1 MLTLLLALTLARPAG
16 AASLSSFDP
25 TAIDAGVAPCDD
37 FYRHAC
43 GGWMKAN
50 PIPADQSRWG
60 RFNELAE
67 RNKELLR
74 GLLEKAAAGGAER
87 TPSEKR
93 MGDLYAACM
102 DEEGIEKLGTDPLKP
117 ALDEVEALKDVK
129 GLPKLL
135 ASLNGKGL
143 PGPFYFDSDQD
154 AKDATKV
161 VAAFDQSGLTLP
173 DRDYYFKQDPKSVQL
188 RGWFEW
194 HLAKMLGL
202 MGATPAQAAKD
213 AATIV
218 RLETALAAVSMD
230 RVSRRDPVNVYHPM
244 KTAELEA
251 LAPGFGW
258 AEYLAATGA
267 PKSPWLVV
275 SSTSHAKGFAALA
288 ASEPLEDWKTYL
300 RWRVLAGSASQLPK
314 AFVEESFD
322 FGGRKLSGA
331 KELKPRWKRCVELVD
346 GRLGHDLGRRYYET
360 TFGEEGRARMAELI
374 AALRV
379 AMRKDIESLDW
390 MTPATKRKALAKLAT
405 FEEKIGGPKKWRAYE
420 GVVIDR
426 KDFMGSVRSAAAY
439 ERRRQL
445 NKIGKPVDRE
455 EWGMTPPTVN
465 AYYNPQLNQIVFPAG
480 ILQPPFFDHAG
491 DPAFNFG
498 GIGAVI
504 GHEITH
510 GFDDQGRK
518 FDAKGNLADWWTEED
533 GKAFE
538 AKASCIEGQYA
549 GYEVLPGVKLNGK
562 LTLGENTAD
571 NGGLRVARMA
581 MAELPVK
588 LGDVD
593 GRTPDQ
599 RLFYGFA
606 QIWCQNRTEAAARM
620 LAQVDPH
627 SAAEWRVNG
636 TLSNMPEFA
645 AAFGCKEG
653 AKMVRAPACRVW

>member
-1 MLTLLLALTLARPAG
+1 
-16 AASLSSFDP
+16 
-25 TAIDAGVAPCDD
+25 
-37 FYRHAC
+37 
-43 GGWMKAN
+43 
-50 PIPADQSRWG
+50 
-60 RFNELAE
+60 
-67 RNKELLR
+67 
-74 GLLEKAAAGGAER
+74 
-87 TPSEKR
+87 
-93 MGDLYAACM
+93 
-102 DEEGIEKLGTDPLKP
+102 
-117 ALDEVEALKDVK
+117 
-129 GLPKLL
+129 
-135 ASLNGKGL
+135 
-143 PGPFYFDSDQD
+143 
-154 AKDATKV
+154 
-161 VAAFDQSGLTLP
+161 
-173 DRDYYFKQDPKSVQL
+173 
-188 RGWFEW
+188 
-194 HLAKMLGL
+194 
-202 MGATPAQAAKD
+202 
-213 AATIV
+213 
-218 RLETALAAVSMD
+218 
-230 RVSRRDPVNVYHPM
+230 
-244 KTAELEA
+244 
-251 LAPGFGW
+251 
-258 AEYLAATGA
+258 
-267 PKSPWLVV
+267 
-275 SSTSHAKGFAALA
+275 
-288 ASEPLEDWKTYL
+288 
-300 RWRVLAGSASQLPK
+300 
-314 AFVEESFD
+314 
-322 FGGRKLSGA
+322 
-331 KELKPRWKRCVELVD
+331 VELVD
-346 GRLGHDLGRRYYET
+346 GRLGHDLGRRYYES

-390 MTPATKRKALAKLAT
+390 MTPATKQKALAKLAT

-445 NKIGKPVDRE
+445 DKIGKPVDRE

-480 ILQPPFFDHAG
+480 ILQPPFFDRAG

-518 FDAKGNLADWWTEED
+518 FDAKGNLEDWWTAED

-538 AKASCIEGQYA
+538 AKASCIADQYA

-653 AKMVRAPACRVW
+653 ARMVRAPACRVW

>member
-1 MLTLLLALTLARPAG
+1 
-16 AASLSSFDP
+16 
-25 TAIDAGVAPCDD
+25 
-37 FYRHAC
+37 
-43 GGWMKAN
+43 
-50 PIPADQSRWG
+50 
-60 RFNELAE
+60 
-67 RNKELLR
+67 
-74 GLLEKAAAGGAER
+74 
-87 TPSEKR
+87 
-93 MGDLYAACM
+93 
-102 DEEGIEKLGTDPLKP
+102 
-117 ALDEVEALKDVK
+117 
-129 GLPKLL
+129 
-135 ASLNGKGL
+135 
-143 PGPFYFDSDQD
+143 
-154 AKDATKV
+154 
-161 VAAFDQSGLTLP
+161 
-173 DRDYYFKQDPKSVQL
+173 
-188 RGWFEW
+188 
-194 HLAKMLGL
+194 
-202 MGATPAQAAKD
+202 
-213 AATIV
+213 
-218 RLETALAAVSMD
+218 
-230 RVSRRDPVNVYHPM
+230 VSRRDPVNVYHPM

-480 ILQPPFFDHAG
+480 ILQPPFFDRAG